1 MPCLHTAAHGHTCMS
16 SPREGP
22 RLYCCAR
29 YNLPGSEKGRGGGGA
44 DYKRQQKKCIE
55 VIAGVENH
63 EARQLLQSA
72 ENSLPF

>member
-1 MPCLHTAAHGHTCMS
+1 MLAHSSTRAHLHELTSGGA
-16 SPREGP
+16 SPLLLCKVQP
-22 RLYCCAR
+22 
-29 YNLPGSEKGRGGGGA
+29 EKGRGGEGGA

-72 ENSLPF
+72 ENSPPPLPF